1 MIVVALKG
9 LLGRKLRAALTA
21 LAVVLGVAMV
31 SGSYI
36 FTDTISKAFTAILA
50 DSYAGTSAVV
60 SGKEVVEFS
69 SSGNPA
75 VPTALLARVK
85 ALPEVEAAAG
95 TFIDLENDSNEAK
108 LIDRKGKP
116 IIPGGDA
123 PTFGFGMNASDERF
137 SPLKLAKGRWA
148 SARHEVAIDA
158 GTAEKYGFEVGD
170 AIGVAA
176 GGRAVEQ
183 FRLTGLVQ
191 LGSVDSIGNATISVF
206 DVATAQA
213 LFDKK
218 GRFDS
223 ISVAAAPGV
232 SPAELVRAIEPV
244 LPPSAEVKTA
254 AERAD
259 AATKDINEEASA
271 VRYVLF
277 GFGGIA
283 LFVGAFV
290 ILNTLSITV
299 AQRTREFATLR
310 TLGASRRQ
318 VLRSVLLEG
327 LLIGLF
333 ASLVGLFLGLGLAV
347 GMDAMFAA
355 VGVELPEAGTVF
367 AARTVI
373 VSMLVGTTIT
383 VLASLVPALRATRV
397 PPIAAVR
404 EGASLPCSRLAP
416 LAPWIALTTIAL
428 GVAAFAYGLFASGLS
443 TKEVLLLLAL
453 GCFALFIGVA
463 LIASRLVKP
472 LAALVGWP
480 AGRVGGA
487 AGRLAR
493 ANAVRNPGRTAATA
507 AALMIGLALV
517 TFVAV
522 LGQVITTS
530 FAQETG
536 RIVQADY
543 LLTARDGFS
552 PLPTQAGEKLAF
564 APGVDLISSV
574 RSDNALVLG
583 EELPVVG
590 IDPATIAT
598 VSQFKWTRGSG
609 EALRALGRDGAILFE
624 DFAMDRGLQVG
635 ERFRLTTG
643 QGKRLELE
651 VKGTY
656 SESAL
661 PGPVAIS
668 QAAFDA
674 SFARPQD
681 VMTFVNVRGDASAVQ
696 TKALERRLT
705 GFPDADV
712 QTKDTYV
719 ENRKGEF
726 ATFLNVVY
734 GLLALSVVVSL
745 FGMVNTLVL
754 SVFERTRE
762 LGMLRAVGMTRRQ
775 ARRMVRHESVITA
788 LIGAALGM
796 SLGIFLAGLVT
807 VALRDEGLKFSLP
820 ASTLVGF
827 VLIAVTAGI
836 LAAILPARRAS
847 RLNVLEALQ
856 YE

>member
-1 MIVVALKG
+1 VIRVALRG
-9 LLGRKLRAALTA
+9 LAGRKFRAALTA
-21 LAVVLGVAMV
+21 FAIVLGVAMV

-36 FTDTISKAFTAILA
+36 LTDTISKAFNAILA
-50 DSYAGTSAVV
+50 DSYEGTNAVV

-69 SSGNPA
+69 SSGNPT
-75 VPTALLARVK
+75 VPDVLLARVET
-85 ALPEVEAAAG
+85 LPEVEAAAG
-95 TFIDLENDSNEAK
+95 GFIDLQNDSNEAK
-108 LIDRKGKP
+108 LIDKKGKA
-116 IIPGGDA
+116 ISPGGDA

-137 SPLKLAKGRWA
+137 SPLKLAEGRWA
-148 SARHEVAIDA
+148 SGRHEVAIDA

-170 AIGVAA
+170 AVGVAA
-176 GGRAVEQ
+176 GGPVEQ
-183 FRLTGLVQ
+183 FRLTGLVK

-213 LFDKK
+213 LFDKE
-218 GRFDS
+218 GQFDS

-244 LPPSAEVKTA
+244 LPSSAEVKTA
-254 AERAD
+254 AELAD
-259 AATKDINEEASA
+259 AAAKDIERDASA

-310 TLGASRRQ
+310 ALGASRRQ
-318 VLRSVLLEG
+318 VLRSVLVEG
-327 LLIGLF
+327 FLLGLF
-333 ASLVGLFLGLGLAV
+333 ASVVGLFLGLGLAV
-347 GMDAMFAA
+347 GMEALFAA
-355 VGVELPEAGTVF
+355 LGVELPEAGTVF

-373 VSMLVGTTIT
+373 VSLIVGTTIT
-383 VLASLVPALRATRV
+383 VLASLVPAVRATRV

-404 EGASLPCSRLAP
+404 EGATLPRSRLASF
-416 LAPWIALTTIAL
+416 APWIALATIAL
-428 GVAAFAYGLFASGLS
+428 GVAAFVYGLFAGGLGA
-443 TKEVLLLLAL
+443 KEVLLLLAL
-453 GCFALFIGVA
+453 GCLALFVGVA
-463 LIASRLVKP
+463 LIASRLVRP

-480 AGRVGGA
+480 AGRFGGP

-522 LGQVITTS
+522 LGQVVKTS
-530 FAQETG
+530 FASDTD
-536 RIVQADY
+536 RIVRADY
-543 LLTARDGFS
+543 LLTAEDGFS
-552 PLPTQAGEKLAF
+552 PLPARAGETLTS
-564 APGVDLISSV
+564 APGVEVVSSV
-574 RSDNALVLG
+574 RTDNVLVLG
-583 EELPVVG
+583 EELPVAGV
-590 IDPATIAT
+590 DPATIAK
-598 VSQFKWTRGSG
+598 VSELTWARGSDSVLAGLAG
-609 EALRALGRDGAILFE
+609 ERAIVHE
-624 DFAMDRGLQVG
+624 DFAKEHDLGLG
-635 ERFRLTTG
+635 TRFGLTTG
-643 QGKRLELE
+643 EGKRLELE
-651 VKGTY
+651 VTGVFAET
-656 SESAL
+656 AV
-661 PGPVAIS
+661 PAPVAIS
-668 QAAFDA
+668 VDAFDA

-681 VMTFVNVRGDASAVQ
+681 AITFVNVRGDASAAQ
-696 TKALERRLT
+696 TKTLERALT

-712 QTKDTYV
+712 QTKAAYV
-719 ENRKGEF
+719 ENREGEF
-726 ATFLNVVY
+726 STFLNVVY

-762 LGMLRAVGMTRRQ
+762 IGMLRAVGMTRRQ

-796 SLGIFLAGLVT
+796 PLGIFLAGLVT

-820 ASTLVGF
+820 ASTLVVF
-827 VLIAVTAGI
+827 ALIAVAAGI

-847 RLNVLEALQ
+847 RLDVLEALQ

>member
-1 MIVVALKG
+1 MIAVALKG
-9 LLGRKLRAALTA
+9 LAGRKLRAALTA
-21 LAVVLGVAMV
+21 FAVVLGVAMV
-31 SGSYI
+31 SGSYVL
-36 FTDTISKAFTAILA
+36 TDTISKAFNAILA
-50 DSYAGTSAVV
+50 DSYKGTSAIV
-60 SGKEVVEFS
+60 SGREVVEFS
-69 SSGNPA
+69 SSGNPTVPA
-75 VPTALLARVK
+75 VLLARVK

-95 TFIDLENDSNEAK
+95 GFIDLENESNEAK
-108 LIDRKGKP
+108 LIDKQGQA
-116 IIPGGDA
+116 ISPGGDA
-123 PTFGFGMNASDERF
+123 PTFGFGMNGSDERF
-137 SPLKLAKGRWA
+137 SPLRLAEGRWA

-158 GTAEKYGFEVGD
+158 GTAEKYGFEIGD

-176 GGRAVEQ
+176 GGPVEQ
-183 FRLTGLVQ
+183 FRVSGLVK

-213 LFDKK
+213 LFDKE
-218 GRFDS
+218 GQFDS

-232 SPAELVRAIEPV
+232 SPAQLVRVIEPV
-244 LPPSAEVKTA
+244 LPSSAEVSTA
-254 AERAD
+254 AELAD
-259 AATKDINEEASA
+259 TAAKDIERDASA

-327 LLIGLF
+327 FVLGLF
-333 ASLVGLFLGLGLAV
+333 ASVVGLFLGLGLAV
-347 GMDAMFAA
+347 GMEAVFAA
-355 VGVELPEAGTVF
+355 LGIELPEAGTVF
-367 AARTVI
+367 APRTVI
-373 VSMLVGTTIT
+373 VSLLVGTTIT

-404 EGASLPCSRLAP
+404 EGATPPRSRLAP
-416 LAPWIALTTIAL
+416 FAPWIALATIAL
-428 GVAAFAYGLFASGLS
+428 GVAAFAYGLFAGGLGA
-443 TKEVLLLLAL
+443 KEVLLLLAA
-453 GCFALFIGVA
+453 GCLALFVGVA
-463 LIASRLVKP
+463 LIASRLVRP

-480 AGRVGGA
+480 AARLGGP

-522 LGQVITTS
+522 LGQVIKTS
-530 FAQETG
+530 FASDTD

-543 LLTARDGFS
+543 LLTAQDGFS
-552 PLPTQAGEKLAF
+552 PFPIQAGETLAS
-564 APGVDLISSV
+564 APEVELISSV
-574 RSDNALVLG
+574 RSDSALVLG
-583 EELPVVG
+583 EEQAVAG
-590 IDPATIAT
+590 IDPATIAK
-598 VSQFKWTRGSG
+598 VSRFEWTRGSD
-609 EALRALGRDGAILFE
+609 EALAALGRDEAILFE
-624 DFAMDRGLQVG
+624 DFAKEHNLQVG
-635 ERFRLTTG
+635 DRFPLTTA
-643 QGKRLELE
+643 QGKQLELQ
-651 VKGTY
+651 VRATY

-661 PGPVAIS
+661 PGSVAIS

-674 SFARPQD
+674 SFTRPQD
-681 VMTFVNVRGDASAVQ
+681 GLTFVNVRGDASAAQ
-696 TKALERRLT
+696 TTALEQALT

-712 QTKDTYV
+712 QTKDAYV
-719 ENRKGEF
+719 ENREGEF
-726 ATFLNVVY
+726 STFLNIVY

-796 SLGIFLAGLVT
+796 PLGVFLAGLVT
-807 VALRDEGLKFSLP
+807 VALRNEGLTFSLP
-820 ASTLVGF
+820 ISTLVAF
-827 VLIAVTAGI
+827 ALIAITAGI

-847 RLNVLEALQ
+847 RLNVLKALQ

>member
-1 MIVVALKG
+1 MIGVALKG
-9 LLGRKLRAALTA
+9 LAGRKLRAVLTA
-21 LAVVLGVAMV
+21 FAIVLGVAMV

-36 FTDTISKAFTAILA
+36 LTDTISKAFNAILA
-50 DSYAGTSAVV
+50 DSYEGTSAVV
-60 SGKEVVEFS
+60 SGKQVVEFS
-69 SSGNPA
+69 SSGNPT
-75 VPTALLARVK
+75 VPAALLARVE

-95 TFIDLENDSNEAK
+95 GFIDLENGSNEAK
-108 LIDRKGKP
+108 LIDKEGQA
-116 IIPGGDA
+116 ISPGGDA
-123 PTFGFGMNASDERF
+123 PTFGFGMNAGDERF
-137 SPLKLAKGRWA
+137 SPLTLAKGRWA

-170 AIGVAA
+170 MIGVAA
-176 GGRAVEQ
+176 GGPVEQ
-183 FRLTGLVQ
+183 FTLSGLVR

-213 LFDKK
+213 LFDKE
-218 GRFDS
+218 GQFDS

-244 LPPSAEVKTA
+244 LPSSAEVKTA
-254 AERAD
+254 AELAD
-259 AATKDINEEASA
+259 AAARDVERDASA

-327 LLIGLF
+327 LVLGLF
-333 ASLVGLFLGLGLAV
+333 ASVVGLFLGLGLAV
-347 GMDAMFAA
+347 GMDALFAA
-355 VGVELPEAGTVF
+355 LGIELPEAGTVF
-367 AARTVI
+367 APRTVI
-373 VSMLVGTTIT
+373 VSLLVGTTIT

-404 EGASLPCSRLAP
+404 EGATLPSSRLAP
-416 LAPWIALTTIAL
+416 FVPWVALATIAL
-428 GVAAFAYGLFASGLS
+428 GVAAFAYGLFAGGLGA
-443 TKEVLLLLAL
+443 KEVLLLLAL
-453 GCFALFIGVA
+453 GCLALFVGVA
-463 LIASRLVKP
+463 LIASRLVRP
-472 LAALVGWP
+472 IAALVGWP
-480 AGRVGGA
+480 AGRLGGS
-487 AGRLAR
+487 AGKLAR

-522 LGQVITTS
+522 LGQVIKTS
-530 FAQETG
+530 FASETD

-543 LLTARDGFS
+543 LLTAQDGFS
-552 PLPTQAGEKLAF
+552 PLPTKAGETLAS
-564 APGVDLISSV
+564 APGVELISSV
-574 RSDNALVLG
+574 RSDSALVLG
-583 EELPVVG
+583 EEQAVVG

-598 VSQFKWTRGSG
+598 VSQFEWTRGS
-609 EALRALGRDGAILFE
+609 ENALTALGGDGAILFE
-624 DFAMDRGLQVG
+624 DLAKDRGLQVG
-635 ERFRLTTG
+635 ERFRLTTA
-643 QGKRLELE
+643 QGKHLELE
-651 VKGTY
+651 VRGTY

-661 PGPVAIS
+661 PGPVAIT
-668 QAAFDA
+668 QDAFDA

-681 VMTFVNVRGDASAVQ
+681 AITFVNVRGDASAAE
-696 TKALERRLT
+696 TEALERALT

-719 ENRKGEF
+719 ANREGEF
-726 ATFLNVVY
+726 STFLNVVY

-762 LGMLRAVGMTRRQ
+762 IGMLRAVGMTRRQ
-775 ARRMVRHESVITA
+775 ARRMVRHESIITA

-796 SLGIFLAGLVT
+796 PLGIFLAGLVT
-807 VALRDEGLKFSLP
+807 VALRDEGLTFSLP
-820 ASTLVGF
+820 ASTLVVF
-827 VLIAVTAGI
+827 ALIAVAAGI

>member
-1 MIVVALKG
+1 MIAVALKS

-50 DSYAGTSAVV
+50 GSYEGTSAVV

-69 SSGNPA
+69 SSGNVTVPA
-75 VPTALLARVK
+75 QLLAKVQ

-95 TFIDLENDSNEAK
+95 AFIDLENDSNQAK
-108 LIDRKGKP
+108 LIDKKGTA
-116 IIPGGDA
+116 ISSGDV
-123 PTFGFGMNASDERF
+123 PTFGFGLNAGDERF

-158 GTAEKYGFEVGD
+158 GTAEKYGFAVGD

-176 GGRAVEQ
+176 DGPVEQ
-183 FRLTGLVQ
+183 FSVTGIVT

-206 DVATAQA
+206 DVATAQD
-213 LFDKK
+213 LFDKD
-218 GRFDS
+218 GQFDS

-259 AATKDINEEASA
+259 AAAKEINQEASA

-318 VLRSVLLEG
+318 VLRAVLLEG
-327 LLIGLF
+327 FLLGLF

-347 GMDAMFAA
+347 GMDALFAA
-355 VGVELPEAGTVF
+355 LGVELPEAGTVF
-367 AARTVI
+367 APRTVI
-373 VSMLVGTTIT
+373 VSLLVGTTIT

-404 EGASLPCSRLAP
+404 EGATLPPSRLAP
-416 LAPWIALTTIAL
+416 FAPWIALATIAL
-428 GVAAFAYGLFASGLS
+428 GVAALASGLFAGGLS
-443 TKEVLLLLAL
+443 AKEVLLLLAL
-453 GCFALFIGVA
+453 GCLALFIGVA
-463 LIASRLVKP
+463 LIASRLVRP
-472 LAALVGWP
+472 IAALVGWP
-480 AGRVGGA
+480 AERLGGP
-487 AGRLAR
+487 AGQLAR
-493 ANAVRNPGRTAATA
+493 ANAVRNPSRTAATA

-522 LGQVITTS
+522 LGQVITTT
-530 FAQETG
+530 FANQTD

-543 LLTARDGFS
+543 LLTAQDGFS
-552 PLPTQAGEKLAF
+552 PLPTQAGKKLASV
-564 APGVDLISSV
+564 PGVEIVSTV
-574 RSDNALVLG
+574 RSDSALVLG
-583 EELPVVG
+583 EEQGVAG

-598 VSQFKWTRGSG
+598 ISRFEWTRGSD
-609 EALRALGRDGAILFE
+609 EALTALGRDGAILHD
-624 DFAMDRGLQVG
+624 DFAKEHNIAVGDR
-635 ERFRLTTG
+635 FPLTTG
-643 QGKRLELE
+643 QGKRLEF
-651 VKGTY
+651 VARATF

-661 PGPVAIS
+661 PTPVAIS
-668 QAAFDA
+668 QDAFDA

-681 VMTFVNVRGDASAVQ
+681 VVAFVNVRGDASASQ
-696 TKALERRLT
+696 TKALEDALT

-712 QTKDTYV
+712 QTKATYV
-719 ENRKGEF
+719 ENREAEF
-726 ATFLNVVY
+726 STFLNVVY

-775 ARRMVRHESVITA
+775 ARRMIRHESVITA

-796 SLGIFLAGLVT
+796 PLGLFLAGLVT
-807 VALRDEGLKFSLP
+807 VALRDEGLTFSLP
-820 ASTLVGF
+820 GSTLVVF
-827 VLIAVTAGI
+827 ALVAVAAGI

>member
-9 LLGRKLRAALTA
+9 LAGRKFRAALTA
-21 LAVVLGVAMV
+21 FAIVLGVAMV

-36 FTDTISKAFTAILA
+36 LTDTISKAFNAILA
-50 DSYAGTSAVV
+50 DSYDGTSAVI

-69 SSGNPA
+69 SSGNPT
-75 VPTALLARVK
+75 VPAHLLANVN

-95 TFIDLENDSNEAK
+95 GFIDIENESNEAK
-108 LIDRKGKP
+108 LIDKKGQA
-116 IIPGGDA
+116 ISPGGDA
-123 PTFGFGMNASDERF
+123 PTFGFGMDASDERF
-137 SPLKLAKGRWA
+137 SPLTLAEGRWA
-148 SARHEVAIDA
+148 SGRHEVAIDA
-158 GTAEKYGFEVGD
+158 GTAEKYGFKVGD

-176 GGRAVEQ
+176 GGPVEQ
-183 FRLTGLVQ
+183 FRVTGLVK

-213 LFDKK
+213 LFDKE
-218 GRFDS
+218 GQFDS
-223 ISVAAAPGV
+223 ISVAAAPGI
-232 SPAELVRAIEPV
+232 SPADLVRAIEPV
-244 LPPSAEVKTA
+244 LPSSAEVSTA
-254 AERAD
+254 AELAD
-259 AATKDINEEASA
+259 AAAKDIERDASA

-318 VLRSVLLEG
+318 VLRSVLVEG
-327 LLIGLF
+327 FVLGLF
-333 ASLVGLFLGLGLAV
+333 ASVVGLFLGLGLAV
-347 GMDAMFAA
+347 GMEALFAA
-355 VGVELPEAGTVF
+355 LGIELPEAGRVF
-367 AARTVI
+367 APRTVI
-373 VSMLVGTTIT
+373 VSLLVGTTTT

-404 EGASLPCSRLAP
+404 EGATLPRSRLAP
-416 LAPWIALTTIAL
+416 FAPWIALATIAL
-428 GVAAFAYGLFASGLS
+428 GVTAFAYGLFAGGLGA
-443 TKEVLLLLAL
+443 KEVLLLLAL
-453 GCFALFIGVA
+453 GCLALFVGVA
-463 LIASRLVKP
+463 LIASRLVRP

-480 AGRVGGA
+480 AGRLGGP
-487 AGRLAR
+487 AGRLAS

-522 LGQVITTS
+522 LGQVLKTS
-530 FAQETG
+530 FASDTN

-543 LLTARDGFS
+543 LVTAKDGFS
-552 PLPTQAGEKLAF
+552 PLPARAGEALASV
-564 APGVDLISSV
+564 AGVEIVSSV
-574 RSDNALVLG
+574 RTDNVLMLG
-583 EELPVVG
+583 EEQSVAGV
-590 IDPATIAT
+590 DPTTIAK
-598 VSQFKWTRGSG
+598 VSELTWARGSDAVLAG
-609 EALRALGRDGAILFE
+609 LAGNRAIVHE
-624 DFAMDRGLQVG
+624 DFAKEHDLGLGARVG
-635 ERFRLTTG
+635 LTTG

-651 VKGTY
+651 VTGIFAET
-656 SESAL
+656 AV
-661 PGPVAIS
+661 PAPVVIS
-668 QAAFDA
+668 VDAVDA

-681 VMTFVNVRGDASAVQ
+681 AITFVNVRGDASAAQ
-696 TKALERRLT
+696 TNALERAVGR
-705 GFPDADV
+705 FPDADV
-712 QTKDTYV
+712 QTKSSYV
-719 ENRKGEF
+719 ENRTGEF
-726 ATFLNVVY
+726 STFLNVVY

-762 LGMLRAVGMTRRQ
+762 VGMLRAVGMTRRQ

-796 SLGIFLAGLVT
+796 PLGIFLAGLVT

-820 ASTLVGF
+820 ASTLVVF
-827 VLIAVTAGI
+827 ALIAVAAGI

>member
-1 MIVVALKG
+1 
-9 LLGRKLRAALTA
+9 
-21 LAVVLGVAMV
+21 MV

-69 SSGNPA
+69 SSGNAA

-95 TFIDLENDSNEAK
+95 TFIDFENDSNEAE
-108 LIDRKGKP
+108 LIDKKGKA
-116 IIPGGDA
+116 ISPGGDA
-123 PTFGFGMNASDERF
+123 PTFGFGMNAGDERF

-158 GTAEKYGFEVGD
+158 GTAEKYGFAVGD

-176 GGRAVEQ
+176 GGRPVER
-183 FRLTGLVQ
+183 FRLTGLVR

-213 LFDKK
+213 LFDKQ

-244 LPPSAEVKTA
+244 LPSSAEVKTA
-254 AERAD
+254 AERAG

-347 GMDAMFAA
+347 GMDAIFAA
-355 VGVELPEAGTVF
+355 VGIELPEAGTVF
-367 AARTVI
+367 APRTVI
-373 VSMLVGTTIT
+373 VSLLVGTTIT

-404 EGASLPCSRLAP
+404 EGATLPRSLLAP
-416 LAPWIALTTIAL
+416 LAPWIALATIAL
-428 GVAAFAYGLFASGLS
+428 GVAAFAYGLFAGGLS

-463 LIASRLVKP
+463 LIASRLVRP

-480 AGRVGGA
+480 AGQVGGA

-530 FAQETG
+530 FAKETG

-543 LLTARDGFS
+543 LLTAQDGFS
-552 PLPTQAGEKLAF
+552 PLPTQAGEKLAS

-574 RSDNALVLG
+574 RSDTRARARARSSRLSASIRPRSRPSASSNG
-583 EELPVVG
+583 
-590 IDPATIAT
+590 
-598 VSQFKWTRGSG
+598 TRGSD
-609 EALRALGRDGAILFE
+609 EALAALGR
-624 DFAMDRGLQVG
+624 R
-635 ERFRLTTG
+635 
-643 QGKRLELE
+643 
-651 VKGTY
+651 
-656 SESAL
+656 
-661 PGPVAIS
+661 
-668 QAAFDA
+668 
-674 SFARPQD
+674 
-681 VMTFVNVRGDASAVQ
+681 RGDSSTRTSPRTTASRSASASGSRPR
-696 TKALERRLT
+696 KAS
-705 GFPDADV
+705 GW
-712 QTKDTYV
+712 
-719 ENRKGEF
+719 N
-726 ATFLNVVY
+726 
-734 GLLALSVVVSL
+734 
-745 FGMVNTLVL
+745 
-754 SVFERTRE
+754 
-762 LGMLRAVGMTRRQ
+762 
-775 ARRMVRHESVITA
+775 
-788 LIGAALGM
+788 
-796 SLGIFLAGLVT
+796 
-807 VALRDEGLKFSLP
+807 
-820 ASTLVGF
+820 
-827 VLIAVTAGI
+827 
-836 LAAILPARRAS
+836 S
-847 RLNVLEALQ
+847 R
-856 YE
+856 

>member
-1 MIVVALKG
+1 VIGVALKG
-9 LLGRKLRAALTA
+9 LAGRKLRAALTA
-21 LAVVLGVAMV
+21 FAIVLGVAMV

-36 FTDTISKAFTAILA
+36 LTDTISKAFKAILA
-50 DSYAGTSAVV
+50 DSYEGTSAVI

-69 SSGNPA
+69 SSGNPT
-75 VPTALLARVK
+75 VPGALLARVE

-95 TFIDLENDSNEAK
+95 GFIDLENGSNEAT
-108 LIDRKGKP
+108 LIDKEGQA
-116 IIPGGDA
+116 ISPGGDA

-137 SPLKLAKGRWA
+137 SPLRLAQGRWA

-176 GGRAVEQ
+176 GGPVEQ
-183 FRLTGLVQ
+183 FTLSGLVK

-213 LFDKK
+213 LFDKE
-218 GRFDS
+218 GQFDS

-244 LPPSAEVKTA
+244 LPSSAEVKTA
-254 AERAD
+254 AELAD
-259 AATKDINEEASA
+259 AAARDIERDASA

-327 LLIGLF
+327 LVLGLF
-333 ASLVGLFLGLGLAV
+333 ASVVGLFLGLGLAV
-347 GMDAMFAA
+347 GMDALFAA
-355 VGVELPEAGTVF
+355 LGIELPEAGTVF
-367 AARTVI
+367 APRTVI
-373 VSMLVGTTIT
+373 VSLLVGTTIT

-404 EGASLPCSRLAP
+404 EGATLPRSRLAP
-416 LAPWIALTTIAL
+416 FAPWIALATIAL
-428 GVAAFAYGLFASGLS
+428 GVAAFVYGLFAGGLGA
-443 TKEVLLLLAL
+443 KEVLLLLAL
-453 GCFALFIGVA
+453 GCLALFVGVA
-463 LIASRLVKP
+463 LIASRLVRP
-472 LAALVGWP
+472 IAALVGWP
-480 AGRVGGA
+480 AGRLGGS
-487 AGRLAR
+487 AGKLAR

-522 LGQVITTS
+522 LGQVVKTS
-530 FAQETG
+530 FANETD

-543 LLTARDGFS
+543 LLTAQDGFS
-552 PLPTQAGEKLAF
+552 PLPTQAGETLGF
-564 APGVDLISSV
+564 APGVELISSV
-574 RSDNALVLG
+574 RNDSALVLG
-583 EELPVVG
+583 EEQSVVG

-598 VSQFKWTRGSG
+598 VSQFEWTRGS
-609 EALRALGRDGAILFE
+609 ENALTAFGGDGAILFE
-624 DFAMDRGLQVG
+624 DFAKDRGLQVG
-635 ERFRLTTG
+635 ERFALTTG

-651 VKGTY
+651 VKGTF

-668 QAAFDA
+668 QDAFDA
-674 SFARPQD
+674 AFARPQD
-681 VMTFVNVRGDASAVQ
+681 VMTFVNVRGDASTAQ
-696 TKALERRLT
+696 TTALERALT

-719 ENRKGEF
+719 ANREGEF
-726 ATFLNVVY
+726 STFLNVVY

-762 LGMLRAVGMTRRQ
+762 IGMLRAVGMTRRQ
-775 ARRMVRHESVITA
+775 ARRMIRHESVITA

-796 SLGIFLAGLVT
+796 PLGIFLAGLVT
-807 VALRDEGLKFSLP
+807 VALRDEGLRFSLP
-820 ASTLVGF
+820 ASTLVVF
-827 VLIAVTAGI
+827 ALIAVTAGI
-836 LAAILPARRAS
+836 FAAILPARRAS

>member
-1 MIVVALKG
+1 MIGVALKG
-9 LLGRKLRAALTA
+9 LAGRKFRAALTA
-21 LAVVLGVAMV
+21 FAVVLGVAMV

-36 FTDTISKAFTAILA
+36 VTDTISKAFNAILA
-50 DSYAGTSAVV
+50 DSYEGSSAVV
-60 SGKEVVEFS
+60 SGKKVVEFS
-69 SSGNPA
+69 ASGDPTVPA
-75 VPTALLARVK
+75 ALLARVE

-95 TFIDLENDSNEAK
+95 GFVDLEDESNEAK
-108 LIDRKGKP
+108 LIDKHGQA
-116 IIPGGDA
+116 ITPGGDA
-123 PTFGFGMNASDERF
+123 PTFGFGVNASDERF
-137 SPLKLAKGRWA
+137 SPLTLAAGRWA
-148 SARHEVAIDA
+148 AARDEVAIDA
-158 GTAEKYGFEVGD
+158 GTAETYGFELGD
-170 AIGVAA
+170 AIGVAV
-176 GGRAVEQ
+176 GGAVEQ
-183 FRLTGLVQ
+183 FRLTGLVK

-213 LFDKK
+213 LFDKE
-218 GRFDS
+218 GQFDS

-244 LPPSAEVKTA
+244 LPSSAEVKTA
-254 AERAD
+254 AELAD
-259 AATKDINEEASA
+259 TAARDIERDASF
-271 VRYVLF
+271 VRYALL

-327 LLIGLF
+327 FVLGLF
-333 ASLVGLFLGLGLAV
+333 ASLAGLFLGLGLAAGV
-347 GMDAMFAA
+347 DVLLAA
-355 VGVELPEAGTVF
+355 LGVELPEAGTVF

-373 VSMLVGTTIT
+373 VSMLVGTIIT
-383 VLASLVPALRATRV
+383 VVASLFPALRATRV

-404 EGASLPCSRLAP
+404 EGATLPRSRFARF
-416 LAPWIALTTIAL
+416 APWIALATIAL
-428 GVAAFAYGLFASGLS
+428 GVAAFVFGLFADGLGV
-443 TKEVLLLLAL
+443 KEVLVLLAV
-453 GCFALFIGVA
+453 GCFALFVGVA

-480 AGRVGGA
+480 ARLFGGP

-522 LGQVITTS
+522 LGQGVTTS
-530 FAQETG
+530 FARDTG
-536 RIVQADY
+536 RAIEADY
-543 LLTARDGFS
+543 LLTAEDGYS
-552 PLPTQAGEKLAF
+552 PLPTQAGDTLASV
-564 APGVDLISSV
+564 PGVESVSSV
-574 RSDNALVLG
+574 RNDNARVLG
-583 EELPVVG
+583 RDESVVG
-590 IDPATIAT
+590 IDAATIAA
-598 VSQFKWTRGSG
+598 VSRFTWTRGSE
-609 EALRALGRDGAILFE
+609 EALARLGRDGAILA
-624 DFAMDRGLQVG
+624 DGFAKERGLEAG
-635 ERFRLTTG
+635 ERFRITTA
-643 QGKRLELE
+643 QGTRLDLE
-651 VKGTY
+651 VRGTY

-661 PGPVAIS
+661 PAAIAVS
-668 QAAFDA
+668 HEAFDA
-674 SFARPQD
+674 VFARPQD
-681 VMTFVNVRGDASAVQ
+681 VITFVNVRGDASAAQ
-696 TKALERRLT
+696 TKALERALKR
-705 GFPDADV
+705 FPDADV
-712 QTKDTYV
+712 QTKGAYV

-726 ATFLNVVY
+726 STFLNVVY
-734 GLLALSVVVSL
+734 ALLALSVVVSL

-796 SLGIFLAGLVT
+796 PLGIFLAGLVT
-807 VALRDEGLKFSLP
+807 VALRDEGLEFSLP
-820 ASTLVGF
+820 TSTLVVF
-827 VLIAVTAGI
+827 TLIAVTAGI

>member
-1 MIVVALKG
+1 MIAVALKG
-9 LLGRKLRAALTA
+9 LAGRKFRAALTA
-21 LAVVLGVAMV
+21 FAVVLGVAMV

-36 FTDTISKAFTAILA
+36 FTDTISKALTAVLG
-50 DSYAGTSAVV
+50 DSYEGTSAVV
-60 SGKEVVEFS
+60 SGKQVVEFS
-69 SSGNPA
+69 SSGNPT
-75 VPTALLARVK
+75 VPAALLARVK

-95 TFIDLENDSNEAK
+95 GFIDLENDSNEAK
-108 LIDRKGKP
+108 LIDKKGKAISP
-116 IIPGGDA
+116 AGDT
-123 PTFGFGMNASDERF
+123 PTFGFGINADDERF
-137 SPLKLAKGRWA
+137 SPLTLAEGRWA
-148 SARHEVAIDA
+148 SGRHEVAIDA

-176 GGRAVEQ
+176 GGPVEQ
-183 FRLTGLVQ
+183 FTLTGLVK

-206 DVATAQA
+206 DVATTQA
-213 LFDKK
+213 LFDQE
-218 GRFDS
+218 GQFDS

-244 LPPSAEVKTA
+244 LPSSAEVKTA

-259 AATKDINEEASA
+259 AAAKGVESDANSL
-271 VRYVLF
+271 RYVLF

-327 LLIGLF
+327 LLLGLF
-333 ASLVGLFLGLGLAV
+333 ASVVGLFLGLGLAV
-347 GMDAMFAA
+347 GMEAMFAA
-355 VGVELPEAGTVF
+355 LGIELPEAGTVF

-373 VSMLVGTTIT
+373 VSLLVGTTIT
-383 VLASLVPALRATRV
+383 VLASLIPAFRATRV

-404 EGASLPCSRLAP
+404 EGATLPRSRFAP
-416 LAPWIALTTIAL
+416 FAPWIALTTIAL
-428 GVAAFAYGLFASGLS
+428 GVAAFAYGLFAGGLAA
-443 TKEVLLLLAL
+443 KEVLILLAV
-453 GCFALFIGVA
+453 GCLALFVGVA
-463 LIASRLVKP
+463 LIASRLVRP

-493 ANAVRNPGRTAATA
+493 ANAVRNPGRTATTA

-522 LGQVITTS
+522 LGQVVKAS
-530 FAQETG
+530 FADDTG
-536 RIVQADY
+536 RIFQADY

-552 PLPTQAGEKLAF
+552 PIPTQAGERLASV
-564 APGVDLISSV
+564 PGVELVSSV
-574 RSDNALVLG
+574 RSDSALVLG
-583 EELPVVG
+583 EELPIAG
-590 IDPATIAT
+590 FDPATIAA
-598 VSQFKWTRGSG
+598 VSQFEWTRGSE
-609 EALRALGRDGAILFE
+609 EALTGLGRDGAILSE
-624 DFAMDRGLQVG
+624 DLAKDRGLQVG
-635 ERFRLTTG
+635 ERFALTTAH
-643 QGKRLELE
+643 GKRLELE
-651 VKGTY
+651 VKGTF

-668 QAAFDA
+668 QDAFDA

-681 VMTFVNVRGDASAVQ
+681 VIALVNVRGDASTAQ
-696 TKALERRLT
+696 TTALERALT

-712 QTKDTYV
+712 QTKGTYV
-719 ENRKGEF
+719 ENRVGEF
-726 ATFLNVVY
+726 STFLNVVY

-796 SLGIFLAGLVT
+796 PLGIFLAGLVT
-807 VALRDEGLKFSLP
+807 LALRDEGLRFSLP
-820 ASTLVGF
+820 VSTLVGF
-827 VLIAVTAGI
+827 ALIAVTAGI